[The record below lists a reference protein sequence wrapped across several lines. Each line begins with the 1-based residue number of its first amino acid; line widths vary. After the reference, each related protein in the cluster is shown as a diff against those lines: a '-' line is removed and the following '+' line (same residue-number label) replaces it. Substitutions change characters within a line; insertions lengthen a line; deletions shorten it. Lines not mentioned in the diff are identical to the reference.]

1 MPTFANYAAQ
11 NLSVC
16 DQLLAKTDWTVA
28 QANAATAIGADGSV
42 NVDTAQLTPF
52 DLRPYREVHVYLVC
66 NSITGGTTPSIT
78 LSSLGYPTFT
88 PSANRLSLY
97 SDSQSLSAAGAST
110 IILTCN
116 MAAITN
122 TSVGKINNKPITV
135 AYRPLLAC
143 FFLQASGTPTGLS
156 VETYVYGVR

>member
-28 QANAATAIGADGSV
+28 QANAGTAIGGDGSV

-66 NSITGGTTPSIT
+66 NSITGGTSPTIGFA
-78 LSSLGYPTFT
+78 SLGYPTFT
-88 PSANRLSLY
+88 PSSSRLCIY
-97 SDSQSLSAAGAST
+97 TQGQALSAAGGTAT
-110 IILTCN
+110 ILTCN

-122 TSVGKINNKPITV
+122 TGVSKINVGALTV
-135 AYRPLLAC
+135 AYRPLFAC
-143 FFLQASGTPTGLS
+143 FIVQTTGTPTGLS
-156 VETYVYGVR
+156 IETYVYGVR